1 MVDLIRQKELD
12 AGTRAI
18 QQIELVRQLRNTD
31 SENADGTKTIFLLKI
46 LEKIKETRLTFSEGS
61 VAVLKKMIDY

>member
-31 SENADGTKTIFLLKI
+31 SENADVTKTIFLLKI

-61 VAVLKKMIDY
+61 VTVLKR